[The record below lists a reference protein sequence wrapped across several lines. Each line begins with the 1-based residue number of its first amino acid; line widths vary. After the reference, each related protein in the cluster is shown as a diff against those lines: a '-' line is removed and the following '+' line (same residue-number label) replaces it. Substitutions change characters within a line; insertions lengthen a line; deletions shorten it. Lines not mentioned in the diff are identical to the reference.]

1 MLVLQPRIS
10 TSIDWTGG
18 LVAVS
23 VDTLA
28 GVVEVRE
35 GVALV
40 TGVTDEAAVAFPVIG
55 MMMGVGLTIPGVR
68 EGMGVQTGKGSG

>member
-55 MMMGVGLTIPGVR
+55 MMGVGLTIPGVR